1 MTRVDEREEWQMKRL
16 ATVTEHQEH
25 LLELAG
31 LPAGWGLLLGLLIL
45 AGLCVAVVQH
55 YRHEAFQGASSRLR
69 TILAGLRIAVLL
81 LLAAVWL
88 EPGVQTYTRQT
99 VRARVAVLIDVSE
112 SMSVA
117 DVPNQDDTQTPS
129 SRLDAVLH
137 LLSDQDYDWLRR
149 LAARNELHVYAF
161 GRSIRA
167 VTLPFQPEQHLATDR
182 ADAVPLATLP
192 VLHDDATDVGDAIAR
207 VLADAGDQPIAAVV
221 LLTDGGFNHG
231 LSVADAA
238 ALLRRSQA
246 PAMAVGVGQEL
257 EPPRLAITAI
267 DVPPT
272 LLLDD
277 PFELRVALAASGEL
291 RRPVRLELHVRRL
304 GDPDNG
310 NERLVA
316 VRVLELTGDAASS
329 DVRFALRAD
338 AAGDFLY
345 TARAVTLFPGE
356 AAPTSPAPGVPAAP
370 TPSAP
375 PAAPNSPAAGNT
387 VAATGSAAAAAAGV
401 LAERSTIAR
410 ISADPL
416 AVLLVA
422 SRPTRDFL
430 FLKTLLE
437 RDRRIRLSV
446 WLQSSEPGAIR
457 DGNPPL
463 EALPSDAAEL
473 LAYNVLLLIDPDP
486 ADLGP
491 AWCELAQRL
500 VGELG
505 GGLLLQAGPLHT
517 QRLLTDTQFER
528 LVTLL
533 PITPDANAS
542 VQQATRG
549 AYWTTVARLEANTAM
564 HPHPLLITTAN
575 PGTTPGPA
583 DVKEPA
589 TADGVQA
596 RWAALPGPRWSLP
609 VKHAKPLA
617 SVLLQTGTP
626 AQPLLV
632 VQPVG
637 AGRAAWLGFNETWRW
652 RAADEPQFNAFWLR
666 TLHWLAHRRHAA
678 AGQHAELVVEDDP
691 ATAGLPV
698 RISAR
703 LLDERYE
710 PLSTGSVTLRIEPEH
725 GPSHHATLHPADA
738 RPGWFEG
745 RTLLMQ
751 PGPTRLSALASHAEA
766 PPDQPASENA
776 ARSAGTPVAARWM
789 LVEADQAE
797 QRTRRLHLAEL
808 QHLTTGRCVP
818 LSAARQLP
826 DTIADATLERPAIRG
841 ARRPLWDSAAT
852 AAAVGVLLATEWA
865 MRRRSGLL

>member
-1 MTRVDEREEWQMKRL
+1 MNQP

-45 AGLCVAVVQH
+45 AGLCVAAVQH

-69 TILAGLRIAVLL
+69 MILAGLRIAVLL

-112 SMSVA
+112 SMSVV
-117 DVPNQDDTQTPS
+117 DVPDQDDAQAPS
-129 SRLDAVLH
+129 SRLDAVLR

-161 GRSIRA
+161 GRTIRA
-167 VTLPFQPEQHLATDR
+167 VTLPFQPGQQLAADL
-182 ADAVPLATLP
+182 ADAVPLAALP
-192 VLHDDATDVGDAIAR
+192 FLRDDATDVGDAIAR
-207 VLADAGDQPIAAVV
+207 VLADAGDQPIAAAV

-246 PAMAVGVGQEL
+246 PAIAVGVGQEP
-257 EPPRLAITAI
+257 EPPRLAITAV

-291 RRPVRLELHVRRL
+291 RQPVRLELHVRRL
-304 GDPDNG
+304 GGPDNV
-310 NERLVA
+310 NDRLVA
-316 VRVLELTGDAASS
+316 VRALELTGDAASL
-329 DVRFALRAD
+329 DVRFALRAE
-338 AAGDFLY
+338 ATGDFLY
-345 TARAVTLFPGE
+345 TARAVTPLPGE
-356 AAPTSPAPGVPAAP
+356 AAPTSPAPAVPADR

-375 PAAPNSPAAGNT
+375 PAAAPNSLPAA
-387 VAATGSAAAAAAGV
+387 VAATRPAAAAVAGV

-437 RDRRIRLSV
+437 RDRRVRLSV

-457 DGNPPL
+457 DGSPPL
-463 EALPSDAAEL
+463 ATLPSDAAEL

-549 AYWTTVARLEANTAM
+549 AYWTTVARLEANSAM

-575 PGTTPGPA
+575 PDIAPGP
-583 DVKEPA
+583 DDPKEPA
-589 TADGVQA
+589 TAEGVQA

-637 AGRAAWLGFNETWRW
+637 AGRVAWLGFNETWRW

-678 AGQHAELVVEDDP
+678 AGQHTELVVEDDP

-710 PLSTGSVTLRIEPEH
+710 PLSTESVVLRIEPEH

-745 RTLLMQ
+745 RTLLTQ
-751 PGPTRLSALASHAEA
+751 PGPTRLRALASDAEA
-766 PPDQPASENA
+766 PPDQPDQPASENA
-776 ARSAGTPVAARWM
+776 ARSATTPVAARWM
-789 LVEADQAE
+789 LVNADQAE

-808 QHLTTGRCVP
+808 QQLTTGRYVP

-852 AAAVGVLLATEWA
+852 AAAAGVLLATEWA